1 MEKKRVL
8 VAMSGGVD
16 SSAAALLLQQQG
28 YACDGAMLK
37 LYSGEV
43 EGTCCSADDADD
55 ARSVAYRLGMKF
67 YVFNE
72 TERFARDVMDHF
84 VAEYCVGHTP
94 NPCIDCNR
102 CLKFGALLERAL
114 VLGYDYLATGHYARV
129 GYDPETGLYRLLRGR
144 DRRKD
149 QSYVLYQ
156 LTQHQLSH
164 LLLPV
169 GEFDKPAIR
178 ESARAAGLLNADK
191 ADSQDICFVPDGDY
205 GRFLREY
212 GHVEMTPGDFVDRE
226 GRVLGRHKG
235 LPCYTTGQRKGL
247 GVSAGRHVYVV
258 RKNAADNTIL
268 LGDNE
273 ELYARELTACRVN
286 WISGTAPTEPVAVTA
301 KTRYSQ
307 TEAEAESLRQ
317 MGDPVEVGT
326 QLDRV
331 HRPAPQW
338 GMLALVGL
346 LLCSGFFIQA
356 TVMQQLGRVQPYMPT
371 VIVSILLGVAAMAA
385 VYLGDYTLLGRRP
398 VLLYGLGMTGLVL
411 LTVTSEVKAQGV
423 KLDAIS
429 YLLLGPVL
437 YALLVYGLRGKGWR
451 GLLLALAGL
460 VPPVVLPC
468 LIPNF
473 TSGAIA
479 GLSGAAVVLTA
490 AWKGWMGV
498 PRKKGAAAVAVG
510 LLVLNGAALWHLSQS
525 PYALER
531 VRFAL
536 HPELDPL
543 GLGYFPMM
551 VREMLS
557 GAQWLGKGELGELSG
572 AAGYLPGV
580 SDYWLARVIHEL
592 GWAAGL
598 ALLAL
603 MTALFALGLRR
614 CMRQRGMLG
623 RLLSTAALT
632 TLVLETVCFVVY
644 DLG

>member
-67 YVFNE
+67 YVFNG

-84 VAEYCVGHTP
+84 VAEYCAGHTP

-178 ESARAAGLLNADK
+178 ESAREAGLLNADK

-307 TEAEAESLRQ
+307 MEAEAEVTPLPEGRMRVVFRQ
-317 MGDPVEVGT
+317 
-326 QLDRV
+326 
-331 HRPAPQW
+331 PQ
-338 GMLALVGL
+338 
-346 LLCSGFFIQA
+346 
-356 TVMQQLGRVQPYMPT
+356 R
-371 VIVSILLGVAAMAA
+371 
-385 VYLGDYTLLGRRP
+385 
-398 VLLYGLGMTGLVL
+398 
-411 LTVTSEVKAQGV
+411 
-423 KLDAIS
+423 AI
-429 YLLLGPVL
+429 
-437 YALLVYGLRGKGWR
+437 
-451 GLLLALAGL
+451 
-460 VPPVVLPC
+460 
-468 LIPNF
+468 
-473 TSGAIA
+473 TSGQ
-479 GLSGAAVVLTA
+479 AVVLYDGDTVL
-490 AWKGWMGV
+490 GGGV
-498 PRKKGAAAVAVG
+498 IEDR
-510 LLVLNGAALWHLSQS
+510 
-525 PYALER
+525 
-531 VRFAL
+531 
-536 HPELDPL
+536 
-543 GLGYFPMM
+543 
-551 VREMLS
+551 
-557 GAQWLGKGELGELSG
+557 
-572 AAGYLPGV
+572 
-580 SDYWLARVIHEL
+580 
-592 GWAAGL
+592 
-598 ALLAL
+598 
-603 MTALFALGLRR
+603 
-614 CMRQRGMLG
+614 
-623 RLLSTAALT
+623 
-632 TLVLETVCFVVY
+632 
-644 DLG
+644 